1 MALINDPNITAQ
13 IRDLANTG
21 TIDSNQLVTLLNS
34 VLPAGQQVSTG
45 TGVATGVYKRFGD
58 FDKVNA
64 KIEVVTTGLWTG
76 DSGSLS
82 QFYTASSQTTS
93 TSGYYYANV
102 YDYDPIAFSDSAEV
116 QFAVAYG
123 HVNGSGSMNL
133 ADNDSALLATKAT
146 YAQYR
151 SMLLDPTDSKFSFE
165 NASGISV
172 DANAIYII
180 NVSRGRYREKMDAG
194 NWSLKL
200 RGSNGTFTFIDN
212 SGKKFGDDLGLSGR
226 VFKIVSGSLELGTEN
241 EAIQNT
247 PTDAT
252 TGEGYGLFYPD
263 RGIIVL
269 NSRAIGATVGNLLSP
284 FRAYTKQGIGQ
295 SAGIFD
301 ISGSLSGSHL
311 QTSEQFNHLRLLKAI
326 DFGQDIQGTLT
337 APNAPDFE
345 ARRTENISTQHFFVR
360 ATNREFNYSNNPTYI
375 DADGFFVEGTFETDP
390 QTFITT
396 IGLYNDSNELI
407 AVAKTS
413 QPIVKSF
420 DKEVLIK
427 VKLSF

>member
-1 MALINDPNITAQ
+1 MALINDPNVTAQ
-13 IRDLANTG
+13 IAALANSG
-21 TIDSNQLVTLLNS
+21 TVDTNQIVSILNS
-34 VLPAGQQVSTG
+34 VLPAGQQIATNTG
-45 TGVATGVYKRFGD
+45 GVTTGIYKRFGD

-64 KIEVVTTGLWTG
+64 KTEVVTTGLWSG
-76 DSGSLS
+76 DSGSLAQYFTGS
-82 QFYTASSQTTS
+82 AQTTA

-102 YDYDPIAFSDSAEV
+102 YDYNPTTYSDTAEV
-116 QFAVAYG
+116 QFAIAYG
-123 HVNGSGSMNL
+123 HVHGSGSMTL
-133 ADNDSALLATKAT
+133 DVNDSALLATKAT

-151 SMLLDPTDSKFSFE
+151 AMLLDPTDTKFSFE
-165 NASGISV
+165 NSAGVLTDS
-172 DANAIYII
+172 NAVYII
-180 NVSRGRYREKMDAG
+180 NVSRARYREKMDAG

-200 RGSNGTFTFIDN
+200 TAGNGTFTFIDN

-226 VFKIVSGSLELGTEN
+226 TFKVVSGSLNLGTEN
-241 EAIQNT
+241 EATINT
-247 PTDAT
+247 PTASN
-252 TGEGYGLFYPD
+252 GQGYGLFYPD

-269 NSRAIGATVGNLLSP
+269 NAEAIGNTLGTIVNQTI
-284 FRAYTKQGIGQ
+284 YTKDGAIIQ
-295 SAGIFD
+295 
-301 ISGSLSGSHL
+301 SGSVTPSHS
-311 QTSEQFNHLRLLKAI
+311 TGAEMFNQYRLLQAI
-326 DFGQDIQGTLT
+326 QRGG
-337 APNAPDFE
+337 DFE

-396 IGLYNDSNELI
+396 IGLLNDSNEMI

>member
-1 MALINDPNITAQ
+1 MALINDPNVTAQ
-13 IRDLANTG
+13 IAALANSG
-21 TIDSNQLVTLLNS
+21 TVDTNQIVSILNS
-34 VLPAGQQVSTG
+34 VLPAGQQIASNTSGVTTG
-45 TGVATGVYKRFGD
+45 IYKRFGD

-64 KIEVVTTGLWTG
+64 KTEVVTTGLWTG
-76 DSGSLS
+76 DSGSLG
-82 QFYTASSQTTS
+82 QFFTASAQTTA
-93 TSGYYYANV
+93 TSGYYYSNV
-102 YDYDPIAFSDSAEV
+102 YDYNPVAFSDSAEV
-116 QFAVAYG
+116 QYAIAYG
-123 HVNGSGSMNL
+123 HVNGSGSMTL
-133 ADNDSALLATKAT
+133 DVNDSALLATKAT

-151 SMLLDPTDSKFSFE
+151 AMLLDPTDTKFSFE
-165 NASGISV
+165 NSAATLQ
-172 DANAIYII
+172 DANAVYII
-180 NVSRGRYREKMDAG
+180 NIARSRYREKMDAG

-200 RGSNGTFTFIDN
+200 TGGNGTFTFIDN

-226 VFKIVSGSLELGTEN
+226 TFKVVSGSLNLGTEN
-241 EAIQNT
+241 QATINT
-247 PTDAT
+247 T
-252 TGEGYGLFYPD
+252 TASNGQGYGLFYPD

-269 NSRAIGATVGNLLSP
+269 NAEAIGNTLGTIANQTI
-284 FRAYTKQGIGQ
+284 YTKDGAIIQ
-295 SAGIFD
+295 
-301 ISGSLSGSHL
+301 SGSVTPSHL
-311 QTSEQFNHLRLLKAI
+311 TTSEQFNQYRLLQAI
-326 DFGQDIQGTLT
+326 QRGG
-337 APNAPDFE
+337 DFE

-396 IGLYNDSNELI
+396 VGLLNDANEMI

>member
-1 MALINDPNITAQ
+1 LAQ
-13 IRDLANTG
+13 FFT
-21 TIDSNQLVTLLNS
+21 
-34 VLPAGQQVSTG
+34 
-45 TGVATGVYKRFGD
+45 
-58 FDKVNA
+58 
-64 KIEVVTTGLWTG
+64 
-76 DSGSLS
+76 
-82 QFYTASSQTTS
+82 SSAQTTA

-102 YDYDPIAFSDSAEV
+102 YDYNPVAFSDSAEV

-133 ADNDSALLATKAT
+133 ATNDSALLATKAT

-151 SMLLDPTDSKFSFE
+151 SMLLDPTDTKFSFE
-165 NASGISV
+165 NASAIDV
-172 DANAIYII
+172 DANGIYVI
-180 NVSRGRYREKMDAG
+180 NIARSRFREKMDAG

-200 RGSNGTFTFIDN
+200 AGSNGTFTFIDN

-226 VFKIVSGSLELGTEN
+226 TFKVVSGSLNLGTEN
-241 EAIQNT
+241 EATINT
-247 PTDAT
+247 TTDAT

-269 NSRAIGATVGNLLSP
+269 NAKAIGATVGTLP
-284 FRAYTKQGIGQ
+284 TFRAYTKDGVL
-295 SAGIFD
+295 D
-301 ISGSLSGSHL
+301 ISGNLSGSHS
-311 QTSEQFNHLRLLKAI
+311 QVSEQFNHLRLLKAI
-326 DFGQDIQGTLT
+326 EAGG
-337 APNAPDFE
+337 DFE

-413 QPIVKSF
+413 QPVVKSF

>member
-1 MALINDPNITAQ
+1 MALINDPNVTAQ
-13 IRDLANTG
+13 IAALANSG
-21 TIDSNQLVTLLNS
+21 TVDTNQIVSILNS
-34 VLPAGQQVSTG
+34 VLPAGQQIASNTSGITTG
-45 TGVATGVYKRFGD
+45 IYKRFGD

-64 KIEVVTTGLWTG
+64 KTEVVTTGLWSG
-76 DSGSLS
+76 DSGSLA
-82 QFYTASSQTTS
+82 QFFTASAQTTA

-102 YDYDPIAFSDSAEV
+102 YDYNPVTFSDTAEV
-116 QFAVAYG
+116 QYAIAYG
-123 HVNGSGSMNL
+123 HVHGSGSMTL
-133 ADNDSALLATKAT
+133 DVNDSALLATKAT

-151 SMLLDPTDSKFSFE
+151 AMLLDPTDTKFSFE
-165 NASGISV
+165 NSAGV
-172 DANAIYII
+172 LTDCNAVYII
-180 NVSRGRYREKMDAG
+180 NISRARYREKMDAG

-200 RGSNGTFTFIDN
+200 TAGNGTFTFIDN

-226 VFKIVSGSLELGTEN
+226 TFKVVSGSLNLGTEN
-241 EAIQNT
+241 EATINT
-247 PTDAT
+247 PTSSN
-252 TGEGYGLFYPD
+252 GQGFGLFYPD

-269 NSRAIGATVGNLLSP
+269 NAEAIGNTLGTIANQTI
-284 FRAYTKQGIGQ
+284 YTKDGAIIQ
-295 SAGIFD
+295 
-301 ISGSLSGSHL
+301 SGSVTPSHS
-311 QTSEQFNHLRLLKAI
+311 TGAEMFNQYRLLQAMQR
-326 DFGQDIQGTLT
+326 GG
-337 APNAPDFE
+337 DFE

-396 IGLYNDSNELI
+396 VGLLNDSNEMI
-407 AVAKTS
+407 AIAKTS